1 MIEMEDSAVNLFYY
15 MKDKKDRCLL
25 EKNGEGF
32 SIKNGEILFTK
43 EQLLQMAKETPEQLS
58 NNVVTRPLMQELL
71 FPVLAFISG
80 PGEIAYWA
88 ELKKVFELF
97 LIKMPPIVPRLNITF
112 VERGIETDLQEV
124 DLTLETV
131 LTEGTEKSIV
141 QYLESVKDHT
151 LDDLFQTMKT
161 DLLKNHQQLSQYMV
175 NRDKGMELL
184 LKKNLFFLEQQL
196 EFLNKKIE
204 ARTKEK
210 YDIVVR
216 KYERIQQS
224 LYPLHSP
231 QERIWNIFYYLN
243 KYGPNFVQEVMRL
256 SFSFDNK
263 HKVIYV

>member
-1 MIEMEDSAVNLFYY
+1 MEKDSLW
-15 MKDKKDRCLL
+15 
-25 EKNGEGF
+25 
-32 SIKNGEILFTK
+32 KNGEILFTK

-97 LIKMPPIVPRLNITF
+97 SIKMPPIVPRLNITF

-184 LKKNLFFLEQQL
+184 FKKNLFFLEQQL

>member
-1 MIEMEDSAVNLFYY
+1 
-15 MKDKKDRCLL
+15 
-25 EKNGEGF
+25 
-32 SIKNGEILFTK
+32 
-43 EQLLQMAKETPEQLS
+43 
-58 NNVVTRPLMQELL
+58 
-71 FPVLAFISG
+71 
-80 PGEIAYWA
+80 
-88 ELKKVFELF
+88 
-97 LIKMPPIVPRLNITF
+97 MPPIVPRLNITF

-231 QERIWNIFYYLN
+231 QERIWNIFYYL
-243 KYGPNFVQEVMRL
+243 KKIRTEFCTRGYEAFL
-256 SFSFDNK
+256 
-263 HKVIYV
+263 